1 MIKKL
6 GLIDQTYCL
15 GHEIRITYYKE
26 NHEAHFFEKKK
37 GRMIKILKNKCKQMM
52 SIFVNFLNP

>member
-37 GRMIKILKNKCKQMM
+37 RSNDKNFKK
-52 SIFVNFLNP
+52 